1 MSSPPVPSASNAS
14 SKPVSRI
21 LLSNDDGFDAMG
33 IQLLAGIARQLSD
46 DIWIAAPMDNKSGAS
61 RAITLRRDI
70 MVETRG
76 PQQFAVGGT
85 PSDCVIL
92 GLEQLMDKKPDLV
105 LSGINAG
112 MNVADDVLYS
122 GTIAAAMEA
131 TLQGVPAIALSQRN
145 AGVEQ
150 SDFDVAAQYGE
161 YVIRH
166 LLDHGWPERTVMN
179 VNFPSCDAAM
189 VRGIKPASLDRHK
202 VGDQIVAGSVP
213 NSFRLGPVIANPET
227 RAGSDRAVMDN
238 GWIALTA
245 LGMDITS
252 FDTQATLKTRVFDN
266 TGL

>member
-1 MSSPPVPSASNAS
+1 MPSPPVPSASNAS
-14 SKPVSRI
+14 SKPVGRI

-33 IQLLAGIARQLSD
+33 IQILAGIARRLSD

-70 MVETRG
+70 MVKTRG

-131 TLQGVPAIALSQRN
+131 TLQNVPAIALSQRN
-145 AGVEQ
+145 AGVC
-150 SDFDVAAQYGE
+150 
-161 YVIRH
+161 
-166 LLDHGWPERTVMN
+166 LLYTS
-179 VNFPSCDAAM
+179 PSPRDL
-189 VRGIKPASLDRHK
+189 S
-202 VGDQIVAGSVP
+202 
-213 NSFRLGPVIANPET
+213 
-227 RAGSDRAVMDN
+227 
-238 GWIALTA
+238 
-245 LGMDITS
+245 TS
-252 FDTQATLKTRVFDN
+252 RMPSSA
-266 TGL
+266 